1 MINKTIFRQYDIR
14 GIVNKQLTEENS
26 KLIGYYL
33 GLTIKEK
40 YPQITPYI
48 IVGYDIRTHS
58 QMLFEALISG
68 INLSACKVL
77 DIGLVATGVNYF
89 ASFQE
94 YEINNKTIK
103 STASIMITGSHN
115 AKKYNGFKITI
126 NNEPF
131 FGDEL
136 IDLYEKISKDSEI
149 KIADNFDVIKIDAKS
164 LYIDYMLNQFSHLKD
179 FPIPFIID
187 CGNGVANTVLCEVLD
202 KLNLNYKGLH
212 LVPDGEFPNHHPDPT
227 NEKNLE
233 DLKVLLKDEYNLG
246 FAYDGDADRIA
257 VLTQKYNIKG
267 DMLALLFSKTMKN
280 PVIIGE
286 VSYSQNIFDEMNQTT
301 KTIMDKTG
309 YSNLRLKLKELNADL
324 AAEVSGHI
332 FFNDRYYGF
341 DDAIYATFR
350 VLELIQKGIDL
361 DKELDK
367 LPKVYTSSNIEIS
380 VSESKKF
387 LIIEKIEKKLKEVQR
402 GFPIIK
408 DILQID
414 GLRIN
419 FEYGWALVRAS
430 NTNALIMTKY
440 EATTEATAIGYQ
452 KAVVKIDRIAQAAMK
467 HRRIGGIRQTKQ
479 QVDVILLF
487 WRALQ
492 SFLFIHTVII
502 LFGLTEYRK
511 KLSLKN
517 KNLFINATLLS
528 FVTFTQ
534 QRIEF
539 FK

>member
-1 MINKTIFRQYDIR
+1 MINKIIFRQYDIR
-14 GIVNKQLTEENS
+14 GIVNKELTKENS

-68 INLSACKVL
+68 INLSNCKVL

-103 STASIMITGSHN
+103 PTASIMITGSHN

-452 KAVVKIDRIAQAAMK
+452 KAI
-467 HRRIGGIRQTKQ
+467 
-479 QVDVILLF
+479 
-487 WRALQ
+487 
-492 SFLFIHTVII
+492 
-502 LFGLTEYRK
+502 E
-511 KLSLKN
+511 
-517 KNLFINATLLS
+517 NLIQEVRNELNCITN
-528 FVTFTQ
+528 
-534 QRIEF
+534 
-539 FK
+539 

>member
-14 GIVNKQLTEENS
+14 GVVNEDLTQENS
-26 KLIGYYL
+26 KLIGYFL

-40 YPQITPYI
+40 IKTIPYI

-58 QMLFEALISG
+58 NVLFEALISG
-68 INLSACKVL
+68 LNLSGCKVL
-77 DIGLVATGVNYF
+77 NIGLVATGVNYF

-94 YEINNKTIK
+94 FLVNNETIK
-103 STASIMITGSHN
+103 PNASVMITGSHN

-136 IDLYEKISKDSEI
+136 LALYERILKNQNIEI
-149 KIADNFDVIKIDAKS
+149 PLNLDFIEIDAKK
-164 LYIDYMLNQFSHLKD
+164 LYVDYMVNQFSHLKD
-179 FPIPFIID
+179 FKIPFAVD
-187 CGNGVANTVLCEVLD
+187 CGNGVANTVLCEILD
-202 KLNLNYKGLH
+202 KLNLNYQGIH
-212 LVPDGEFPNHHPDPT
+212 LTPDGEFPNHHPDPT

-233 DLKVLLKDEYNLG
+233 DLKTLLKDDCNLG

-286 VSYSQNIFDEMNQTT
+286 VTYSQNIFDELNHDT

-350 VLELIQKGIDL
+350 VLELLYKGIDL
-361 DKELDK
+361 DFELNK
-367 LPKVYTSSNIEIS
+367 LPKVYTSSNIELE
-380 VSESKKF
+380 VEEKNKF
-387 LIIEKIEKKLKEVQR
+387 LIIKKIEEKLNQIQR

-408 DILQID
+408 DILKID

-419 FEYGWALVRAS
+419 FEYGWALIRAS
-430 NTNALIMTKY
+430 NTNAVIMTKY
-440 EATTEATAIGYQ
+440 EATTYATAMSYK
-452 KAVVKIDRIAQAAMK
+452 KAVENIINE
-467 HRRIGGIRQTKQ
+467 
-479 QVDVILLF
+479 VIN
-487 WRALQ
+487 
-492 SFLFIHTVII
+492 
-502 LFGLTEYRK
+502 E
-511 KLSLKN
+511 
-517 KNLFINATLLS
+517 INST
-528 FVTFTQ
+528 TN
-534 QRIEF
+534 
-539 FK
+539 

>member
-14 GIVNKQLTEENS
+14 GIVDEDLTFENS
-26 KLIGYYL
+26 KLIGYFL

-40 YPQITPYI
+40 IKTTPYI

-58 QMLFEALISG
+58 NMLFEALISG
-68 INLSACKVL
+68 LNFSNCKIL
-77 DIGLVATGVNYF
+77 NIELVATGVNYF
-89 ASFQE
+89 ASYQE
-94 YEINNKTIK
+94 FKINKEIIK
-103 STASIMITGSHN
+103 PNASVMITGSHN

-136 IDLYEKISKDSEI
+136 LALYETISKNQNIEIPLNLDFI
-149 KIADNFDVIKIDAKS
+149 KINAKK
-164 LYIDYMLNQFSHLKD
+164 LYIDYIVNQFSHLKN
-179 FPIPFIID
+179 FNIPFAID
-187 CGNGVANTVLCEVLD
+187 CGNGVANTVLCEILD

-212 LVPDGEFPNHHPDPT
+212 LTPDGEFPNHHPDPT

-233 DLKVLLKDEYNLG
+233 DIKALLKDECNLG

-286 VSYSQNIFDEMNQTT
+286 VTYSQNIFDELNTES
-301 KTIMDKTG
+301 KTIMNKTG

-350 VLELIQKGIDL
+350 VLELLYKGINL
-361 DKELDK
+361 DFELDK
-367 LPKVYTSSNIEIS
+367 LPKVYTSKNIEIK
-380 VSESKKF
+380 VNENIKF
-387 LIIEKIEKKLKEVQR
+387 LIIEKIEEKLTKTQR

-408 DILQID
+408 DILKID

-430 NTNALIMTKY
+430 NTSALIMTKY
-440 EATTEATAIGYQ
+440 EATTYATAMSY
-452 KAVVKIDRIAQAAMK
+452 KNAVENILNE
-467 HRRIGGIRQTKQ
+467 
-479 QVDVILLF
+479 VIN
-487 WRALQ
+487 
-492 SFLFIHTVII
+492 
-502 LFGLTEYRK
+502 E
-511 KLSLKN
+511 
-517 KNLFINATLLS
+517 INST
-528 FVTFTQ
+528 TN
-534 QRIEF
+534 
-539 FK
+539 

>member
-14 GIVNKQLTEENS
+14 GVVNEDLTFENS
-26 KLIGYYL
+26 KLIGYFL

-40 YPQITPYI
+40 TLTTPYI
-48 IVGYDIRTHS
+48 IVGYDVRTHS
-58 QMLFEALISG
+58 NMLFEALISG
-68 INLSACKVL
+68 LNLADCKVL
-77 DIGLVATGVNYF
+77 NIELVATGVNYF
-89 ASFQE
+89 ASYQE
-94 YEINNKTIK
+94 FIIDNQKIK
-103 STASIMITGSHN
+103 PNASIMITGSHN

-136 IDLYEKISKDSEI
+136 LALYEKISKNQNIEI
-149 KIADNFDVIKIDAKS
+149 PLNLNFIKIDAKK
-164 LYIDYMLNQFSHLKD
+164 LYIDFMVNQFSHLKN
-179 FPIPFIID
+179 FQIPFIVD
-187 CGNGVANTVLCEVLD
+187 CGNGVANTVLCDILD

-212 LVPDGEFPNHHPDPT
+212 LLPDGEFPNHHPDPT

-233 DLKVLLKDEYNLG
+233 DIKTLLKDECNLG

-286 VSYSQNIFDEMNQTT
+286 VTYSQNIFDELNYEA
-301 KTIMDKTG
+301 KTIMNKTG

-350 VLELIQKGIDL
+350 VLELLYNNIDL
-361 DKELDK
+361 DFELDK
-367 LPKVYTSSNIEIS
+367 LPKVYTSSNIELEI
-380 VSESKKF
+380 EEKNKF
-387 LIIEKIEKKLKEVQR
+387 LIIKKIEEKLSLIQR
-402 GFPIIK
+402 GFPLIK
-408 DILQID
+408 DILKID

-440 EATTEATAIGYQ
+440 EATTYATAMSY
-452 KAVVKIDRIAQAAMK
+452 KNAIDNLINE
-467 HRRIGGIRQTKQ
+467 
-479 QVDVILLF
+479 VIN
-487 WRALQ
+487 
-492 SFLFIHTVII
+492 
-502 LFGLTEYRK
+502 E
-511 KLSLKN
+511 
-517 KNLFINATLLS
+517 INST
-528 FVTFTQ
+528 TN
-534 QRIEF
+534 
-539 FK
+539 

>member
-14 GIVNKQLTEENS
+14 GIVDEDLTFENS
-26 KLIGYYL
+26 KLIGYFL

-40 YPQITPYI
+40 IKTTPYI

-58 QMLFEALISG
+58 NMLFEALISG
-68 INLSACKVL
+68 LNFSNCKIL
-77 DIGLVATGVNYF
+77 NIELVATGVNYF
-89 ASFQE
+89 ASYQE
-94 YEINNKTIK
+94 FEINKEIIK
-103 STASIMITGSHN
+103 PNASVMITGSHN

-136 IDLYEKISKDSEI
+136 LALYETISKNQNIEI
-149 KIADNFDVIKIDAKS
+149 PLNLDFIKIDAKK
-164 LYIDYMLNQFSHLKD
+164 LYIDYIVNQFSHLKN
-179 FPIPFIID
+179 FNIPFAID
-187 CGNGVANTVLCEVLD
+187 CGNGVANTVLCEILD

-212 LVPDGEFPNHHPDPT
+212 LTPDGEFPNHHPDPT

-233 DLKVLLKDEYNLG
+233 DIKALLKDECNLG

-286 VSYSQNIFDEMNQTT
+286 VTYSQNIFDELNTES
-301 KTIMDKTG
+301 KTIMNKTG

-350 VLELIQKGIDL
+350 VLELLYKGINL
-361 DKELDK
+361 DFELDK
-367 LPKVYTSSNIEIS
+367 LPKVYTSENIEIK
-380 VSESKKF
+380 VNENIKF
-387 LIIEKIEKKLKEVQR
+387 LIIEKIEEKLTKTQR

-408 DILQID
+408 DILKID

-419 FEYGWALVRAS
+419 FEYGWALIRAS
-430 NTNALIMTKY
+430 NTSALIMTKY
-440 EATTEATAIGYQ
+440 EATTYATAMSY
-452 KAVVKIDRIAQAAMK
+452 KNAVENILNE
-467 HRRIGGIRQTKQ
+467 
-479 QVDVILLF
+479 VIN
-487 WRALQ
+487 
-492 SFLFIHTVII
+492 
-502 LFGLTEYRK
+502 E
-511 KLSLKN
+511 
-517 KNLFINATLLS
+517 INST
-528 FVTFTQ
+528 TN
-534 QRIEF
+534 
-539 FK
+539 

>member
-14 GIVNKQLTEENS
+14 GIVNEDLTQENS
-26 KLIGYYL
+26 KLIGYFL

-40 YPQITPYI
+40 IKTTPYI
-48 IVGYDIRTHS
+48 VVGYDVRTHS
-58 QMLFEALISG
+58 NMLFEALISG
-68 INLSACKVL
+68 LNLSGCKIL
-77 DIGLVATGVNYF
+77 NIGLVATGVNYF

-94 YEINNKTIK
+94 FVINNQTIK
-103 STASIMITGSHN
+103 PTASIMITGSHN

-131 FGDEL
+131 FGNEL
-136 IDLYEKISKDSEI
+136 LALYERILKNQNIEI
-149 KIADNFDVIKIDAKS
+149 PLNLDFIEIDAKK
-164 LYIDYMLNQFSHLKD
+164 LYVDYMVNQFSHLKD
-179 FPIPFIID
+179 FKTPFALD
-187 CGNGVANTVLCEVLD
+187 CGNGVANTVLCEILD
-202 KLNLNYKGLH
+202 KLNLNYQGIH
-212 LVPDGEFPNHHPDPT
+212 LTPDGEFPNHHPDPT

-233 DLKVLLKDEYNLG
+233 DLKTLLKDDCNLG

-286 VSYSQNIFDEMNQTT
+286 VTYSQNIFDELNHET

-350 VLELIQKGIDL
+350 VLELLYNKIDL
-361 DKELDK
+361 DFELDK
-367 LPKVYTSSNIEIS
+367 LPKVYTSENIEIE
-380 VSESKKF
+380 VSEKNKF
-387 LIIEKIEKKLKEVQR
+387 QIIKKIEEKLNQIQR

-408 DILQID
+408 DILKID

-419 FEYGWALVRAS
+419 FEYGWALIRAS

-440 EATTEATAIGYQ
+440 EATSYATAMSY
-452 KAVVKIDRIAQAAMK
+452 KNAVENIINE
-467 HRRIGGIRQTKQ
+467 
-479 QVDVILLF
+479 VI
-487 WRALQ
+487 
-492 SFLFIHTVII
+492 S
-502 LFGLTEYRK
+502 E
-511 KLSLKN
+511 
-517 KNLFINATLLS
+517 INSITN
-528 FVTFTQ
+528 
-534 QRIEF
+534 
-539 FK
+539 

>member
-14 GIVNKQLTEENS
+14 GVVNEDLTFENS
-26 KLIGYYL
+26 KLIGYFL

-40 YPQITPYI
+40 TLTTPYI
-48 IVGYDIRTHS
+48 IVGYDVRTHS
-58 QMLFEALISG
+58 NMLFEALISG
-68 INLSACKVL
+68 LNLADCKVL
-77 DIGLVATGVNYF
+77 NIELVATGVNYF
-89 ASFQE
+89 ASYQE
-94 YEINNKTIK
+94 FIIDNQKIK
-103 STASIMITGSHN
+103 PNASIMITGSHN

-136 IDLYEKISKDSEI
+136 LALYEKISKNQNIEI
-149 KIADNFDVIKIDAKS
+149 PLNLNFIKIDAKK
-164 LYIDYMLNQFSHLKD
+164 LYIDFMVNQFSHLKN
-179 FPIPFIID
+179 FQIPFIVD
-187 CGNGVANTVLCEVLD
+187 CGNGVANTVLCDILD

-212 LVPDGEFPNHHPDPT
+212 LLPDGEFPNHHPDPT

-233 DLKVLLKDEYNLG
+233 DIKTLLKDECNLG

-286 VSYSQNIFDEMNQTT
+286 VTYSQNIFDELNHEA
-301 KTIMDKTG
+301 KTIMNKTG

-350 VLELIQKGIDL
+350 VLELLYNNIDL
-361 DKELDK
+361 DFELDK
-367 LPKVYTSSNIEIS
+367 LPKVYTSSNIELEI
-380 VSESKKF
+380 EEKNKF
-387 LIIEKIEKKLKEVQR
+387 LIIKKIEEKLSLIQR
-402 GFPIIK
+402 GFPLIK
-408 DILQID
+408 DILKID

-440 EATTEATAIGYQ
+440 EATTYATAMSY
-452 KAVVKIDRIAQAAMK
+452 KNAVDNLINE
-467 HRRIGGIRQTKQ
+467 
-479 QVDVILLF
+479 VIN
-487 WRALQ
+487 
-492 SFLFIHTVII
+492 
-502 LFGLTEYRK
+502 E
-511 KLSLKN
+511 
-517 KNLFINATLLS
+517 INST
-528 FVTFTQ
+528 TN
-534 QRIEF
+534 
-539 FK
+539 

>member
-14 GIVNKQLTEENS
+14 GIVNEELTYENS

-33 GLTIKEK
+33 GLYIKEK
-40 YPQITPYI
+40 VQQTPYI
-48 IVGYDIRTHS
+48 IVGYDVRTHS
-58 QMLFEALISG
+58 NMLFEALISG
-68 INLSACKVL
+68 LNLSGCKIL

-94 YEINNKTIK
+94 FSIDGNKIK
-103 STASIMITGSHN
+103 PSASIMITGSHN

-136 IDLYEKISKDSEI
+136 LALYCKILENQTI
-149 KIADNFDVIKIDAKS
+149 KIPDNFSCIKTDAKS
-164 LYIDYMLNQFSHLKD
+164 LYVDYMVNQFSHLKE
-179 FPIPFIID
+179 FKVLFAID
-187 CGNGVANTVLCEVLD
+187 CGNGVANTVLSEILD
-202 KLNLNYKGLH
+202 KLNLNYQALH
-212 LVPDGEFPNHHPDPT
+212 LLPDGEFPNHHPDPT

-233 DLKVLLKDEYNLG
+233 DLKTLLKDDCNLG

-286 VSYSQNIFDEMNQTT
+286 VTYSQNVFNEMNQTS

-350 VLELIQKGIDL
+350 VLELLYKGIDL

-367 LPKVYTSSNIEIS
+367 LPKVYTSSNIEIE
-380 VSESKKF
+380 VLEDKKF
-387 LIIEKIEKKLKEVQR
+387 LIIEKIENKLNEIQR

-408 DILQID
+408 DILKID

-419 FEYGWALVRAS
+419 FEYGWALIRAS

-440 EATTEATAIGYQ
+440 EATSFATAMSYK
-452 KAVVKIDRIAQAAMK
+452 KAVENLINEVID
-467 HRRIGGIRQTKQ
+467 
-479 QVDVILLF
+479 
-487 WRALQ
+487 
-492 SFLFIHTVII
+492 
-502 LFGLTEYRK
+502 E
-511 KLSLKN
+511 
-517 KNLFINATLLS
+517 INST
-528 FVTFTQ
+528 TN
-534 QRIEF
+534 
-539 FK
+539 

>member
-14 GIVNKQLTEENS
+14 GIVNEDLTQENS
-26 KLIGYYL
+26 KLIGYFL

-40 YPQITPYI
+40 IKTTPYI
-48 IVGYDIRTHS
+48 VVGYDVRTHS
-58 QMLFEALISG
+58 NMLFEALISG
-68 INLSACKVL
+68 LNLSGCKIL
-77 DIGLVATGVNYF
+77 NIGLVATGVNYF

-94 YEINNKTIK
+94 FVINNQTIK
-103 STASIMITGSHN
+103 PTASIMITGSHN

-131 FGDEL
+131 FGNEL
-136 IDLYEKISKDSEI
+136 LALYERILKNQNIEI
-149 KIADNFDVIKIDAKS
+149 PLNLDFIEIDAKK
-164 LYIDYMLNQFSHLKD
+164 LYVDYMVNQFSHLKD
-179 FPIPFIID
+179 FKTPFALD
-187 CGNGVANTVLCEVLD
+187 CGNGVANTVLCEILD
-202 KLNLNYKGLH
+202 KLNLNYQGIH
-212 LVPDGEFPNHHPDPT
+212 LTPDGEFPNHHPDPT

-233 DLKVLLKDEYNLG
+233 DLKTLLKDDCNLG

-286 VSYSQNIFDEMNQTT
+286 VTYSQNIFDELNHET

-350 VLELIQKGIDL
+350 VLELLYNKIDL
-361 DKELDK
+361 DFELDK
-367 LPKVYTSSNIEIS
+367 LPKVYTSENIEIE
-380 VSESKKF
+380 VTEKNKF
-387 LIIEKIEKKLKEVQR
+387 LIIKKIEEKLNQIQR

-408 DILQID
+408 DILKID

-419 FEYGWALVRAS
+419 FEYGWALIRAS

-440 EATTEATAIGYQ
+440 EATSYATAMSYK
-452 KAVVKIDRIAQAAMK
+452 KAVENIINE
-467 HRRIGGIRQTKQ
+467 
-479 QVDVILLF
+479 VIN
-487 WRALQ
+487 
-492 SFLFIHTVII
+492 
-502 LFGLTEYRK
+502 E
-511 KLSLKN
+511 
-517 KNLFINATLLS
+517 INSITD
-528 FVTFTQ
+528 
-534 QRIEF
+534 
-539 FK
+539 

>member
-14 GIVNKQLTEENS
+14 GIVNEDLTQENS
-26 KLIGYYL
+26 KLIGYFL

-40 YPQITPYI
+40 IQTTPYI
-48 IVGYDIRTHS
+48 VVGYDVRTHS
-58 QMLFEALISG
+58 NMLFEALISG
-68 INLSACKVL
+68 LNLSGCKVL
-77 DIGLVATGVNYF
+77 NIGLVATGVNYF

-94 YEINNKTIK
+94 FLVNNETIK
-103 STASIMITGSHN
+103 PTASIMITGSHN

-136 IDLYEKISKDSEI
+136 LALYEGILKNQNIEI
-149 KIADNFDVIKIDAKS
+149 PVNLDFIEIDAKK
-164 LYIDYMLNQFSHLKD
+164 LYVDYMVNQFSHLKD
-179 FPIPFIID
+179 FKIPFALD
-187 CGNGVANTVLCEVLD
+187 CGNGVANTVLCEILD
-202 KLNLNYKGLH
+202 KLNLNYQGLH
-212 LVPDGEFPNHHPDPT
+212 LTPDGEFPNHHPDPT

-233 DLKVLLKDEYNLG
+233 DIKALLKDDCNLG

-286 VSYSQNIFDEMNQTT
+286 VTYSQNIFNELNTDA
-301 KTIMDKTG
+301 KTIMNKTG

-350 VLELIQKGIDL
+350 VLELLYNKIDL
-361 DKELDK
+361 DFELDK
-367 LPKVYTSSNIEIS
+367 LPKVYTSENIEIE
-380 VSESKKF
+380 VSEKNKF
-387 LIIEKIEKKLKEVQR
+387 LIIKKIEEKLNKIQR

-408 DILQID
+408 DILKID

-419 FEYGWALVRAS
+419 FEYGFTLIRAS
-430 NTNALIMTKY
+430 NTHNVIVTKY
-440 EATTEATAIGYQ
+440 EATSYATAMSYK
-452 KAVVKIDRIAQAAMK
+452 KAVENIINE
-467 HRRIGGIRQTKQ
+467 
-479 QVDVILLF
+479 VIN
-487 WRALQ
+487 
-492 SFLFIHTVII
+492 
-502 LFGLTEYRK
+502 E
-511 KLSLKN
+511 
-517 KNLFINATLLS
+517 INSITN
-528 FVTFTQ
+528 
-534 QRIEF
+534 
-539 FK
+539 

>member
-14 GIVNKQLTEENS
+14 GVVNEDLTFENS
-26 KLIGYYL
+26 KLIGYFL

-40 YPQITPYI
+40 IKTTPYI
-48 IVGYDIRTHS
+48 IVGYDVRTHS
-58 QMLFEALISG
+58 NMLFEALISG
-68 INLSACKVL
+68 LNLADCKVL
-77 DIGLVATGVNYF
+77 NIELVATGVNYF
-89 ASFQE
+89 ASYQE
-94 YEINNKTIK
+94 FFINEENIK
-103 STASIMITGSHN
+103 PNASVMITGSHN

-136 IDLYEKISKDSEI
+136 LTLYEKISKNQNIEI
-149 KIADNFDVIKIDAKS
+149 PLNLDFIKIDAKK
-164 LYIDYMLNQFSHLKD
+164 LYVDFMVNQFSHLKN
-179 FPIPFIID
+179 FQIPFIVD
-187 CGNGVANTVLCEVLD
+187 CGNGVANTVLCDILD
-202 KLNLNYKGLH
+202 ELNLNYKGLH
-212 LVPDGEFPNHHPDPT
+212 LTPDGEFPNHHPDPT

-233 DLKVLLKDEYNLG
+233 DIKALLKDECNLG

-286 VSYSQNIFDEMNQTT
+286 VTYSQNIFDELNHEA
-301 KTIMDKTG
+301 KTIMNKTG

-350 VLELIQKGIDL
+350 VLELLYNNIDL
-361 DKELDK
+361 DFELDK
-367 LPKVYTSSNIEIS
+367 LPKVYTSENIEIE
-380 VSESKKF
+380 VEEKNKF
-387 LIIEKIEKKLKEVQR
+387 LIIKKMEEKLNQTQR

-408 DILQID
+408 NILKID

-419 FEYGWALVRAS
+419 FEYGWALIRAS

-440 EATTEATAIGYQ
+440 EATTYATAMSY
-452 KAVVKIDRIAQAAMK
+452 KNAVENLINE
-467 HRRIGGIRQTKQ
+467 
-479 QVDVILLF
+479 VIN
-487 WRALQ
+487 
-492 SFLFIHTVII
+492 
-502 LFGLTEYRK
+502 E
-511 KLSLKN
+511 
-517 KNLFINATLLS
+517 INST
-528 FVTFTQ
+528 TN
-534 QRIEF
+534 
-539 FK
+539 

>member
-14 GIVNKQLTEENS
+14 GVVNEDLTQENS
-26 KLIGYYL
+26 KLIGYFL

-40 YPQITPYI
+40 IKTTPYI
-48 IVGYDIRTHS
+48 VVGYDVRTHS
-58 QMLFEALISG
+58 NMLFEALISG
-68 INLSACKVL
+68 LNLSGCKVL
-77 DIGLVATGVNYF
+77 NIGLVATGVNYF

-94 YEINNKTIK
+94 FLVNNETIK
-103 STASIMITGSHN
+103 PTASIMITGSHN

-136 IDLYEKISKDSEI
+136 LALYERILKNQNIEI
-149 KIADNFDVIKIDAKS
+149 PLNLDFIEIDAKK
-164 LYIDYMLNQFSHLKD
+164 LYVDYMVNQFSHLKD
-179 FPIPFIID
+179 FKIPFAVD
-187 CGNGVANTVLCEVLD
+187 CGNGVANTVLCEILD
-202 KLNLNYKGLH
+202 KLNLNYQGLH
-212 LVPDGEFPNHHPDPT
+212 LTPDGEFPNHHPDPT

-233 DLKVLLKDEYNLG
+233 DIKALLNDECNLG

-286 VSYSQNIFDEMNQTT
+286 VTYSQNIFDELNTES

-350 VLELIQKGIDL
+350 VLELLYNKIDL
-361 DKELDK
+361 DFELDK
-367 LPKVYTSSNIEIS
+367 LPKVYTSENIEIE
-380 VSESKKF
+380 VSEKNKF
-387 LIIEKIEKKLKEVQR
+387 LIIKRIEEKLNQIQR

-408 DILQID
+408 DILKID

-419 FEYGWALVRAS
+419 FEYGWALIRAS

-440 EATTEATAIGYQ
+440 EATSYATAMSYK
-452 KAVVKIDRIAQAAMK
+452 KAVENIINE
-467 HRRIGGIRQTKQ
+467 
-479 QVDVILLF
+479 VI
-487 WRALQ
+487 
-492 SFLFIHTVII
+492 S
-502 LFGLTEYRK
+502 E
-511 KLSLKN
+511 
-517 KNLFINATLLS
+517 INSITN
-528 FVTFTQ
+528 
-534 QRIEF
+534 
-539 FK
+539 

>member
-14 GIVNKQLTEENS
+14 GIVNEDLTQENS
-26 KLIGYYL
+26 KLIGYFL

-40 YPQITPYI
+40 IKTTPYI
-48 IVGYDIRTHS
+48 VVGYDVRTHS
-58 QMLFEALISG
+58 NMLFEALISG
-68 INLSACKVL
+68 LNLSGCKIL
-77 DIGLVATGVNYF
+77 NIGLVATGVNYF

-94 YEINNKTIK
+94 FVINNQTIK
-103 STASIMITGSHN
+103 PTASIMITGSHN

-131 FGDEL
+131 FGNEL
-136 IDLYEKISKDSEI
+136 LALYERILKNQNIEI
-149 KIADNFDVIKIDAKS
+149 PLNLDFIEIDAKK
-164 LYIDYMLNQFSHLKD
+164 LYVDYMVNQFSHLKD
-179 FPIPFIID
+179 FKTPFALD
-187 CGNGVANTVLCEVLD
+187 CGNGVANTVLCEILD
-202 KLNLNYKGLH
+202 KLNLNYQGIH
-212 LVPDGEFPNHHPDPT
+212 LTPDGEFPNHHPDPT

-233 DLKVLLKDEYNLG
+233 DLKTLLKDDCNLG

-286 VSYSQNIFDEMNQTT
+286 VTYSQNIFDELNTET

-350 VLELIQKGIDL
+350 VLELLYNKIDL
-361 DKELDK
+361 DFELDK
-367 LPKVYTSSNIEIS
+367 LPKVYTSENIEIE
-380 VSESKKF
+380 VSEKNKF
-387 LIIEKIEKKLKEVQR
+387 QIIKKIEEKLNQIQR

-408 DILQID
+408 DILKID

-419 FEYGWALVRAS
+419 FEYGWALIRAS

-440 EATTEATAIGYQ
+440 EATSYATAMSYK
-452 KAVVKIDRIAQAAMK
+452 KAVENIINE
-467 HRRIGGIRQTKQ
+467 
-479 QVDVILLF
+479 VIN
-487 WRALQ
+487 
-492 SFLFIHTVII
+492 
-502 LFGLTEYRK
+502 E
-511 KLSLKN
+511 
-517 KNLFINATLLS
+517 INSITD
-528 FVTFTQ
+528 
-534 QRIEF
+534 
-539 FK
+539 

>member
-14 GIVNKQLTEENS
+14 GIVNEDLTQENS
-26 KLIGYYL
+26 KLIGYFL

-40 YPQITPYI
+40 IKTTPYI
-48 IVGYDIRTHS
+48 VVGYDVRTHS
-58 QMLFEALISG
+58 NMLFEALISG
-68 INLSACKVL
+68 LNLSGCKIL
-77 DIGLVATGVNYF
+77 NIGLVATGVNYF

-94 YEINNKTIK
+94 FVINNQTIK
-103 STASIMITGSHN
+103 PTASIMITGSHN

-131 FGDEL
+131 FGNEL
-136 IDLYEKISKDSEI
+136 LALYERILKNQNIEI
-149 KIADNFDVIKIDAKS
+149 PLNLDFIEIDAKK
-164 LYIDYMLNQFSHLKD
+164 LYVDYMVNQFSHLKD
-179 FPIPFIID
+179 FKTPFALD
-187 CGNGVANTVLCEVLD
+187 CGNGVANTVLCEILD
-202 KLNLNYKGLH
+202 KLNLNYQGIH
-212 LVPDGEFPNHHPDPT
+212 LTPDGEFPNHHPDPT

-233 DLKVLLKDEYNLG
+233 DLKTLLKDDCNLG

-286 VSYSQNIFDEMNQTT
+286 VTYSQNIFDELNHET

-350 VLELIQKGIDL
+350 VLELLYNKIDL
-361 DKELDK
+361 DFELDK
-367 LPKVYTSSNIEIS
+367 LPKVYTSENIEIE
-380 VSESKKF
+380 VSEKNKF
-387 LIIEKIEKKLKEVQR
+387 QIIKKIEEKLNQIQR

-408 DILQID
+408 DILKID

-419 FEYGWALVRAS
+419 FEYGWALIRAS

-440 EATTEATAIGYQ
+440 EATSYATAMSYK
-452 KAVVKIDRIAQAAMK
+452 KAVENIINE
-467 HRRIGGIRQTKQ
+467 
-479 QVDVILLF
+479 VIN
-487 WRALQ
+487 
-492 SFLFIHTVII
+492 
-502 LFGLTEYRK
+502 E
-511 KLSLKN
+511 
-517 KNLFINATLLS
+517 INSITD
-528 FVTFTQ
+528 
-534 QRIEF
+534 
-539 FK
+539 

>member
-1 MINKTIFRQYDIR
+1 MISKTIFRQYDIR
-14 GIVNKQLTEENS
+14 GIINEDLNSLNS
-26 KLIGYYL
+26 KLIGYFL

-40 YPQITPYI
+40 IENSPYI

-58 QMLFEALISG
+58 NMLFEALISG
-68 INLSACKVL
+68 LNQSGCKVL
-77 DIGLVATGVNYF
+77 NIGLVATGVNYF
-89 ASFQE
+89 AAYQE
-94 YEINNKTIK
+94 YKINNQTIK
-103 STASIMITGSHN
+103 PNASVMITGSHN

-136 IDLYEKISKDSEI
+136 LALYYKILKNINI
-149 KIADNFDVIKIDAKS
+149 KINDNFNFIEIDAKS
-164 LYIDYMLNQFSHLKD
+164 LYVDYMINQFSHLKD
-179 FPIPFIID
+179 FKIPFAVD
-187 CGNGVANTVLCEVLD
+187 CGNGVANTVLCEILD
-202 KLNLNYKGLH
+202 KLNLNYQGIH
-212 LVPDGEFPNHHPDPT
+212 LTPDGEFPNHHPDPT

-233 DLKVLLKDEYNLG
+233 DLKTLLKDDCNLG

-286 VSYSQNIFDEMNQTT
+286 VTYSQNIFDELNHET

-350 VLELIQKGIDL
+350 VLELLYNKIDL
-361 DKELDK
+361 DFELDK
-367 LPKVYTSSNIEIS
+367 LPKVYTSENIEIE
-380 VSESKKF
+380 VSEKNKF
-387 LIIEKIEKKLKEVQR
+387 QIIKKIEEKLNQIQR

-408 DILQID
+408 DILKID

-419 FEYGWALVRAS
+419 FEYGWALIRAS

-440 EATTEATAIGYQ
+440 EATSYATAMSYK
-452 KAVVKIDRIAQAAMK
+452 KAVENIINE
-467 HRRIGGIRQTKQ
+467 
-479 QVDVILLF
+479 VIN
-487 WRALQ
+487 
-492 SFLFIHTVII
+492 
-502 LFGLTEYRK
+502 E
-511 KLSLKN
+511 
-517 KNLFINATLLS
+517 INSITD
-528 FVTFTQ
+528 
-534 QRIEF
+534 
-539 FK
+539 